1 MLPFQVSSC
10 FTLDVE
16 LLTKRVD
23 EYGVVIDGERMREM
37 MKRERGRWEICDV
50 GGFFRGELL
59 QPATMEVFQR
69 G

>member
-37 MKRERGRWEICDV
+37 MKRERVRWEIRDV
-50 GGFFRGELL
+50 GGFFRVELL